1 MKKRLLFE
9 FTESVIFSFGK
20 LIGKIKDYR
29 DGDKNIFS
37 SKNYQY
43 FRIANSKKFFLD
55 SIAKHFT
62 CNENTLVFVNTHA
75 LHRRGDALVGKNR
88 DSIHFYT
95 RTNPFEL
102 RVVN

>member
-1 MKKRLLFE
+1 MFE
-9 FTESVIFSFGK
+9 FIESIKFSFLR

-29 DGDKNIFS
+29 NGDKNVFS

-43 FRIANSKKFFLD
+43 FRISNSKKNLLD
-55 SIAKHFT
+55 RIAKNFI
-62 CNENTLVFVNTHA
+62 CNKNTLVFVNTHA
-75 LHRRGDALVGKNR
+75 LHRRGDAAVGKNR